1 MALLEELHGEDRGE
15 TAEDVEVIPLDDVA
29 DCGGDDHASQFSG
42 CNLRW
47 RHGPPFVSS
56 APGSPSWV
64 FVLSL
69 VFGAPLRRV
78 AAQHTGFP
86 SYKEVSAARGRGR
99 SGRRRV
105 RRSSA
110 RSRPVR
116 RRRHRRCLRAT
127 PDLTAASATAA
138 ATVGTTRASNID
150 GVMYS
155 SLSSLFAT
163 IDASACA
170 AASFIWSFTRLAR
183 TSSMPRKKP
192 GKQHELL
199 I

>member
-1 MALLEELHGEDRGE
+1 
-15 TAEDVEVIPLDDVA
+15 VEVIPLDDVA
-29 DCGGDDHASQFSG
+29 DCGGDDHTSQFSG

-64 FVLSL
+64 FELSL

-86 SYKEVSAARGRGR
+86 SYTEVSAARGRAGR
-99 SGRRRV
+99 GV
-105 RRSSA
+105 ARSSA
-110 RSRPVR
+110 GSRPVR

-183 TSSMPRKKP
+183 TSSMPRKNP

-199 I
+199 IWFGET